1 MKAWAFAFSLHTHT
15 NPHQHEAALWE
26 LSRWEEIA
34 QKRSNCILHAIKVV
48 KNCGS
53 RWLKYFSQYAFAT
66 QIPTLHA
73 LAFPSH
79 GTLLF
84 LFWWCEEN
92 QFCALPKRSREW
104 QKITEKTVELL
115 LGRIFLWFHFCSC
128 CYRTCLYK
136 LGACRE
142 RSGRILSAENYK
154 NKKINSFMY
163 RMAGGRHLFFSLCFV
178 FGDVMM
184 RSTAAVLQLS
194 SAEVKVIKRI
204 WFSLFWILLH
214 S

>member
-1 MKAWAFAFSLHTHT
+1 MKAWASTHT

-26 LSRWEEIA
+26 LSSWEEIA
-34 QKRSNCILHAIKVV
+34 QKRSNCMLHAIKVV

-73 LAFPSH
+73 LASPLMAPSSTFFFFDDVRKINFVLCQK
-79 GTLLF
+79 G
-84 LFWWCEEN
+84 
-92 QFCALPKRSREW
+92 EW
-104 QKITEKTVELL
+104 QKITEKAVELL

-136 LGACRE
+136 LGASRE
-142 RSGRILSAENYK
+142 ESGRILSAENYK

-163 RMAGGRHLFFSLCFV
+163 RMAGGRGIFSSLGVLFLVMWWWGRLLLCCNS
-178 FGDVMM
+178 
-184 RSTAAVLQLS
+184 RVL
-194 SAEVKVIKRI
+194 KWK
-204 WFSLFWILLH
+204 W
-214 S
+214 